1 MEKYRLPFGTGR
13 LWLVRAWEIFTKA
26 PLCVAGLLALYALCL
41 SLPNAIVGFPYISA
55 LLAALATPFA
65 ALAFAACGKQLR
77 AGERPTIV
85 SCLKEGFKTPETR
98 NKLLLLGFIYGV
110 CVILISLLISLLA
123 ASSVANWKQV
133 DGHIDPTSVID
144 NIPWLAFIIGSIL
157 YSALLG
163 VTAFSPMLIA
173 WRGQPIAK
181 AFFFSLVVCWRNL
194 APIICLGLL
203 LFLITVG
210 LAIPLSI
217 FGALGDLLAVAEMF
231 VISCLAYCTLYP
243 MWHSIFEE

>member
-13 LWLVRAWEIFTKA
+13 LWLARAWEIFTKA
-26 PLCVAGLLALYALCL
+26 PLCAAGLLALYALCL
-41 SLPNAIVGFPYISA
+41 SLPNMIVGFPYISA

-65 ALAFAACGKQLR
+65 ALSFASCGKQLR
-77 AGERPTIV
+77 LGERPTII
-85 SCLKEGFKTPETR
+85 SCLSEGFKNPLIR

-110 CVILISLLISLLA
+110 CVILISLLISALS
-123 ASSVANWKQV
+123 ASSVANWKEV
-133 DGHIDPTSVID
+133 NGHIDPNTVID
-144 NIPWLAFIIGSIL
+144 NIPWLAFIVGSIL
-157 YSALLG
+157 YSMLLG

-173 WRGQPIAK
+173 WRGQSIAK

-210 LAIPLSI
+210 LAIPLSL
-217 FGALGDLLAVAEMF
+217 FGAFADVLAVAEMF
-231 VISCLAYCTLYP
+231 VISCLSYCSLYP
-243 MWHSIFEE
+243 MWRSIFEE